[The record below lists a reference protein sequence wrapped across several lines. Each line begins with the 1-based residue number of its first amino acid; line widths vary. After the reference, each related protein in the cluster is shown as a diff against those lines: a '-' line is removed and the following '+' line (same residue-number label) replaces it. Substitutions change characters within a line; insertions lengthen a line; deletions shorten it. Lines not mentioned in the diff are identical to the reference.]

1 MKYYRVENGQIKDV
15 TFPKISEAKR
25 LELNH
30 IKVEYDGAVE
40 LADDG
45 VNLIPAKQKERTVFA
60 KLEIRRAMRSLGIE
74 QKLDALLSQNE
85 TFRKDWQDAREIDL
99 NDEITK
105 KALESGGITE
115 NEIFKIREQ
124 M

>member
-1 MKYYRVENGQIKDV
+1 MKYYKIENGQIKDV
-15 TFPKISEAKR
+15 TFPKISEEKR

-45 VNLIPAKQKERTVFA
+45 VNLIPATQKERTVFA
-60 KLEIRRAMRSLGIE
+60 ILEIRRAMRSLGIE
-74 QKLDALLSQNE
+74 EKLDALLSQNE

>member
-1 MKYYRVENGQIKDV
+1 MKYYKIENGQIKDV

-40 LADDG
+40 LAEDG
-45 VNLIPAKQKERTVFA
+45 VNLIPATQKERTVFA

>member
-1 MKYYRVENGQIKDV
+1 MKYYKIENGQIKDV

-105 KALESGGITE
+105 IALESGGITE
-115 NEIFKIREQ
+115 NEILKIREQ

>member
-1 MKYYRVENGQIKDV
+1 MKYYKIENGQIKDV
-15 TFPKISEAKR
+15 TFPKISEEKR
-25 LELNH
+25 IELNH

-45 VNLIPAKQKERTVFA
+45 VNLIPATQKERTVFA

-99 NDEITK
+99 NDAITK

>member
-1 MKYYRVENGQIKDV
+1 
-15 TFPKISEAKR
+15 
-25 LELNH
+25 
-30 IKVEYDGAVE
+30 
-40 LADDG
+40 
-45 VNLIPAKQKERTVFA
+45 
-60 KLEIRRAMRSLGIE
+60 MRSLGIE

-115 NEIFKIREQ
+115 NEILKIREQ

>member
-25 LELNH
+25 IELNH
-30 IKVEYDGAVE
+30 IQVEYDGAVE
-40 LADDG
+40 LAEDG

-74 QKLDALLSQNE
+74 EKLDALLSQNE

-105 KALESGGITE
+105 KALASGGITE

>member
-1 MKYYRVENGQIKDV
+1 MKYYKIENAQIKDV
-15 TFPKISEAKR
+15 TFPKISKAKR

-40 LADDG
+40 LADDR

-74 QKLDALLSQNE
+74 EKLDALLSQNE

>member
-1 MKYYRVENGQIKDV
+1 MKYYKIENGQIKDV
-15 TFPKISEAKR
+15 TFPKISEEKR
-25 LELNH
+25 IELNH

-40 LADDG
+40 LAEDG
-45 VNLIPAKQKERTVFA
+45 VNLIPATQKERTVFA

-74 QKLDALLSQNE
+74 EKLDALLSQNE

-105 KALESGGITE
+105 IALESGGITE
-115 NEIFKIREQ
+115 NEILKIREQ

>member
-1 MKYYRVENGQIKDV
+1 MKYYKIENGQIKDV
-15 TFPKISEAKR
+15 TFPKISEEKR

-74 QKLDALLSQNE
+74 EKLDALLSQNE

>member
-1 MKYYRVENGQIKDV
+1 MKYYKIENSQIKDV
-15 TFPKISEAKR
+15 TFPKISKAKR
-25 LELNH
+25 IELNH

>member
-1 MKYYRVENGQIKDV
+1 MKYYRVENGKIKDV
-15 TFPKISEAKR
+15 TFPKISKAKR
-25 LELNH
+25 IELNH
-30 IKVEYDGAVE
+30 IKVEYDGSVE
-40 LADDG
+40 LAEDG

-74 QKLDALLSQNE
+74 EKLDALLSQNE

>member
-1 MKYYRVENGQIKDV
+1 MKYYKIENGQIKDV

-40 LADDG
+40 LAEDG

-60 KLEIRRAMRSLGIE
+60 KLEIRRAMRSIGIE
-74 QKLDALLSQNE
+74 EKLDALLSQNE

-105 KALESGGITE
+105 IALESGGITE
-115 NEIFKIREQ
+115 NEILKIREQ

>member
-1 MKYYRVENGQIKDV
+1 MKYYKIENGQIKDV

-45 VNLIPAKQKERTVFA
+45 VNLIPATQKERTVFA

>member
-1 MKYYRVENGQIKDV
+1 MKYYKIENGQIKDV

>member
-1 MKYYRVENGQIKDV
+1 MKYYKIENGQIKDV
-15 TFPKISEAKR
+15 TFPKISEEKR
-25 LELNH
+25 IELNH

-45 VNLIPAKQKERTVFA
+45 VNLIPATQKERTVFA

-74 QKLDALLSQNE
+74 EKLDALLSQNE

-115 NEIFKIREQ
+115 NEILKIREQ

>member
-1 MKYYRVENGQIKDV
+1 MKYYKIENAQIKDV
-15 TFPKISEAKR
+15 TFPKISKAKR
-25 LELNH
+25 IELNH

-40 LADDG
+40 LAEDG

>member
-1 MKYYRVENGQIKDV
+1 MKYYKIENGQIKDV

-40 LADDG
+40 LAEDG

-74 QKLDALLSQNE
+74 EKLDALLAQNE

-105 KALESGGITE
+105 IAMESGGITE
-115 NEIFKIREQ
+115 NEILKIREQ

>member
-1 MKYYRVENGQIKDV
+1 MKYYKIENAQIKDV
-15 TFPKISEAKR
+15 TFPKISKAKR
-25 LELNH
+25 IELNH

-60 KLEIRRAMRSLGIE
+60 KLEIRRAMRSIGIE
-74 QKLDALLSQNE
+74 EKLDALLSQNE

>member
-1 MKYYRVENGQIKDV
+1 MKYYKIENGQIKDV

-45 VNLIPAKQKERTVFA
+45 VNLIPATQKERTVFA

-105 KALESGGITE
+105 KALESGGITK

>member
-1 MKYYRVENGQIKDV
+1 MKYYKIENGQIKDV
-15 TFPKISEAKR
+15 TFPKVSEAKR

-45 VNLIPAKQKERTVFA
+45 VNLIPATQKERTVFA
-60 KLEIRRAMRSLGIE
+60 KLEIRRAMRSIGIE
-74 QKLDALLSQNE
+74 DKLDALLSQNE

-105 KALESGGITE
+105 IALESGGITE
-115 NEIFKIREQ
+115 NEILKIREQ

>member
-1 MKYYRVENGQIKDV
+1 MKYYKIENAQIKDV
-15 TFPKISEAKR
+15 TFPKISKAKR
-25 LELNH
+25 IELNH

-40 LADDG
+40 LAEDG
-45 VNLIPAKQKERTVFA
+45 VNLIPATQKERTVFA

-74 QKLDALLSQNE
+74 EKLDALLSQNE

>member
-1 MKYYRVENGQIKDV
+1 MKYYKIENSKIKDV
-15 TFPKISEAKR
+15 TFPKISKAKR
-25 LELNH
+25 IELNH

-45 VNLIPAKQKERTVFA
+45 VNLSPAKQKERTVFA

>member
-1 MKYYRVENGQIKDV
+1 MKYYKIENGQIKDV
-15 TFPKISEAKR
+15 TFPKISKAKR
-25 LELNH
+25 IELNH

-45 VNLIPAKQKERTVFA
+45 VNLIPATQKERTVFA

-74 QKLDALLSQNE
+74 QKLDVLLSQNE

>member
-1 MKYYRVENGQIKDV
+1 MKYYKIENGQIKDV

-74 QKLDALLSQNE
+74 QKLDALLSQHE

>member
-1 MKYYRVENGQIKDV
+1 MKYYKIENGQIKDV

-45 VNLIPAKQKERTVFA
+45 VNLIPATQKERTVFA

-74 QKLDALLSQNE
+74 QKLDDLLSQNE

>member
-1 MKYYRVENGQIKDV
+1 MKYYKIENGQIKDV

-45 VNLIPAKQKERTVFA
+45 VNLIPATQ
-60 KLEIRRAMRSLGIE
+60 
-74 QKLDALLSQNE
+74 
-85 TFRKDWQDAREIDL
+85 
-99 NDEITK
+99 
-105 KALESGGITE
+105 
-115 NEIFKIREQ
+115 
-124 M
+124 

>member
-1 MKYYRVENGQIKDV
+1 MKYYKIENGQIKDV
-15 TFPKISEAKR
+15 TFPKISKAKR
-25 LELNH
+25 IELNH

-40 LADDG
+40 LAEDG
-45 VNLIPAKQKERTVFA
+45 VNLIPATQKERTVFA

-74 QKLDALLSQNE
+74 EKLDALLSQNE

>member
-1 MKYYRVENGQIKDV
+1 MKYYRVENGKIKDV

-45 VNLIPAKQKERTVFA
+45 VNLIPATQKERTVFA

-74 QKLDALLSQNE
+74 QKLDVLLSQNE
-85 TFRKDWQDAREIDL
+85 TFRKDWLDAREIDL

>member
-1 MKYYRVENGQIKDV
+1 MKYYKIENGQIKDV

-25 LELNH
+25 IELNH

-40 LADDG
+40 LAEDG

>member
-1 MKYYRVENGQIKDV
+1 MKYYKIENGQIKDV
-15 TFPKISEAKR
+15 TFPKISEENR
-25 LELNH
+25 TELNH

-45 VNLIPAKQKERTVFA
+45 VNLIPATQKERTVFA

-74 QKLDALLSQNE
+74 EKLDALLSQNE

>member
-1 MKYYRVENGQIKDV
+1 MKYYKIENGQIKDV
-15 TFPKISEAKR
+15 TFPKISEEKR

-45 VNLIPAKQKERTVFA
+45 VNLIPATQKERTVFA

-74 QKLDALLSQNE
+74 EKLDALLSQNE

>member
-1 MKYYRVENGQIKDV
+1 MKYYKIENGQIKDV

-74 QKLDALLSQNE
+74 QKLDVLLSQNE

>member
-1 MKYYRVENGQIKDV
+1 MKYYKIENAQIKDV
-15 TFPKISEAKR
+15 TFPKISEEKR
-25 LELNH
+25 IELNH

-74 QKLDALLSQNE
+74 EKLDALLSQNE

>member
-1 MKYYRVENGQIKDV
+1 MKYYKIENAQIKDV
-15 TFPKISEAKR
+15 TFPKISEEKR
-25 LELNH
+25 IELNH

-45 VNLIPAKQKERTVFA
+45 VNLIPATQKERTVFA

-74 QKLDALLSQNE
+74 QKLDVLLSQNE

>member
-1 MKYYRVENGQIKDV
+1 MKYYKIENGQIKDV
-15 TFPKISEAKR
+15 TFPKISEEKR
-25 LELNH
+25 IELNH

-40 LADDG
+40 LAEDG

-74 QKLDALLSQNE
+74 EKLDALLSQNE

-105 KALESGGITE
+105 IALESGGITE
-115 NEIFKIREQ
+115 NEMLKIREQ

>member
-1 MKYYRVENGQIKDV
+1 MKYYKIENGQIKDV
-15 TFPKISEAKR
+15 TFPKISEEKR
-25 LELNH
+25 IELNH

-45 VNLIPAKQKERTVFA
+45 VNLIPATQKERTVFA

-74 QKLDALLSQNE
+74 EKLDALLSQNE

>member
-1 MKYYRVENGQIKDV
+1 MKYYKIENGQIKDV

-45 VNLIPAKQKERTVFA
+45 VNLIPATQKERTVFA

-74 QKLDALLSQNE
+74 EKLDALLSQNE

>member
-1 MKYYRVENGQIKDV
+1 MKYYKIENGQIKDV
-15 TFPKISEAKR
+15 TFPKISEEKR

-45 VNLIPAKQKERTVFA
+45 VNLIPATQKERTVFA

-74 QKLDALLSQNE
+74 QKLDVLLSQNE

>member
-1 MKYYRVENGQIKDV
+1 MKYYKIENAQIKDV

-40 LADDG
+40 LAEDG
-45 VNLIPAKQKERTVFA
+45 VNLIPAKHKERTVFA

-74 QKLDALLSQNE
+74 EKLDALLSQNE
-85 TFRKDWQDAREIDL
+85 TFRKDWHDAREIDL

-105 KALESGGITE
+105 KAMASGGITE